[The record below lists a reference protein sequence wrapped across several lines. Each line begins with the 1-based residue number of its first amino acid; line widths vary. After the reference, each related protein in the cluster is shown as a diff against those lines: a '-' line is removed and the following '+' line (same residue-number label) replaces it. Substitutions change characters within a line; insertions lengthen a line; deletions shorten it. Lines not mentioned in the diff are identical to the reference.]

1 MIRLCYR
8 TIAALIILLFWTAS
22 VSAQTE
28 TDPETEL
35 ALMIGDK
42 IQISVDRFPRYSGI
56 YEIEQDGSIE
66 HPLLGVVPAA
76 EQTLGEFETTLY
88 ERFSVY
94 LKRPR
99 VKVAFAGSAAP
110 GAVEEESETF
120 PVYLMGEIPSPG
132 TFRAKPGMTI
142 LQVIAMAGGVM
153 QHPKKDVFGNII
165 TTGANTRAISV
176 FRADGSTYQIN
187 LDQIQKTGDQ
197 TQNIPLQPGDTVYI
211 PAGSEQNFTVLGQV
225 KNPGS
230 YPIQD
235 TLPLMDALV
244 EAGGLTL
251 NGSLRNI
258 RIVRGGSDDPQTL
271 RVNLWDLLKGGRV
284 EAIPEVQSGD
294 SIFVDFTP
302 IYHWNR
308 FVSSLRGAA
317 RSSESIRVI
326 RDFDDRTGAGLEN

>member
-1 MIRLCYR
+1 M
-8 TIAALIILLFWTAS
+8 AL
-22 VSAQTE
+22 
-28 TDPETEL
+28 
-35 ALMIGDK
+35 
-42 IQISVDRFPRYSGI
+42 RR
-56 YEIEQDGSIE
+56 
-66 HPLLGVVPAA
+66 
-76 EQTLGEFETTLY
+76 
-88 ERFSVY
+88 
-94 LKRPR
+94 
-99 VKVAFAGSAAP
+99 
-110 GAVEEESETF
+110 
-120 PVYLMGEIPSPG
+120 
-132 TFRAKPGMTI
+132 
-142 LQVIAMAGGVM
+142 
-153 QHPKKDVFGNII
+153 
-165 TTGANTRAISV
+165 SV